1 MDLLSRR
8 DDVRRRWEAGRA
20 LRLGG
25 RGHAGEAAA
34 AGRRW
39 EPTVGVSGGPG
50 LGAVMPAYET
60 TIMIS
65 TLTSRKRTI
74 DLLKSVIN
82 LVLEKKGVVMDVNSL
97 GTRALAYDI
106 KKHKQTHSSAN
117 YAILNMYTSP
127 TTLKEAHKMLRY
139 DENVVRFMSIRQSR

>member
-1 MDLLSRR
+1 VTTAPLESGVCAATGRAR
-8 DDVRRRWEAGRA
+8 TRWGSRRRWKAVGA
-20 LRLGG
+20 D
-25 RGHAGEAAA
+25 
-34 AGRRW
+34 RRSEW
-39 EPTVGVSGGPG
+39 RPLSEPG